1 MGFFFTLLFVFTAYV
16 SPTILFGSLAQYH
29 IEIVIAA
36 ITLFTSL
43 LSMEDS
49 GVSRMPQ
56 TYALIGLLGAVTMS
70 LLLVGWMGGVYEGLV
85 DFIPNIMVFFFV
97 VWNCKT
103 KRQLQML
110 VVVLLAAALWIVL
123 QGHIATVNLDRNS
136 LYVLRMRND
145 EGAGFFRIRGQTFL
159 NDPNDLAQFF
169 VALIPMLF
177 FFWRKGS
184 VITNLLFVYVP
195 GFALFYGMFLTHSR
209 GGMVAMMA
217 CVVVAGRKKVGVVPS
232 MIVGG
237 LIFVGLT
244 LSGFS
249 GGRDVGAG
257 DDRMEAWSM
266 GLTLIRSHPIFGVGF
281 KRFTEYYEITA
292 HNTII
297 VCAAEVGLVGL
308 FFWMLFIFPTI
319 RDMFVASADP
329 ADEEQKKLQDEE
341 KQPRMPKLRRDFITV
356 PRTKLAFSHGAEITV
371 GGGRAPL
378 LRAGFKPSESD
389 VPARGVGLRSVRVAP
404 FSPGLVDDAE
414 EGQFKAEAEI
424 RRMASVMMVSFAGF
438 LAAGWFISRPYT
450 MSLFLN
456 AGISTVI
463 FRLARNHGIVKE
475 TLPMGRAM
483 RISAFLSV
491 ALVILV
497 YVFLRVD
504 KLFPK

>member
-36 ITLFTSL
+36 VTLFTSL

-56 TYALIGLLGAVTMS
+56 TYAVLGLLGAVTMS
-70 LLLVGWMGGVYEGLV
+70 LLLVGWMGGVYVGLV

-97 VWNCKT
+97 VWNCRT
-103 KRQLQML
+103 KKQLQIL

-123 QGHIATVNLDRNS
+123 QGHLATVNQDRDS
-136 LYVLRMRND
+136 IYVLRMRND

-184 VITNLLFVYVP
+184 AITNLLFVYVP

-217 CVVVAGRKKVGVVPS
+217 CVVVAGRKKVGIVPS
-232 MIVGG
+232 MIVGA

-266 GLTLIRSHPIFGVGF
+266 GLTLIRSHPVFGVGY

-319 RDMFVASADP
+319 RDVFVASADP

-341 KQPRMPKLRRDFITV
+341 KQPRMPKLRRDFSMV
-356 PRTKLAFSHGAEITV
+356 PRAKLAFSHGAENTV
-371 GGGRAPL
+371 GDGRAPL
-378 LRAGFKPSESD
+378 LRARLQPSNAVVPVRESGGNGR
-389 VPARGVGLRSVRVAP
+389 AAA
-404 FSPGLVDDAE
+404 FSPRVVEDPE
-414 EGQFKAEAEI
+414 EVQRTSEGEI
-424 RRMASVMMVSFAGF
+424 RRMASIMMVSFAGF

-483 RISAFLSV
+483 RISAVLSV
-491 ALVILV
+491 ALVLLV